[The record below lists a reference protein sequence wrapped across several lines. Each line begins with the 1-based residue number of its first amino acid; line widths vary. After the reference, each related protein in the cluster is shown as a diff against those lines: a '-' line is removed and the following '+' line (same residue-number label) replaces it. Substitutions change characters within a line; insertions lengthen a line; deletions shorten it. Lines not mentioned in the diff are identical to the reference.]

1 MFIRAVSGSLRLSLI
16 PSSEQTTSS
25 CINFMR
31 FQDESNYPQAIQF
44 FSEERS
50 HLPPADPTT
59 RPTTTEARRGEGRIQ
74 QSPPSIFQLKRTEF
88 TSTQSPIQISKIFSK
103 KQSPKKM
110 TCKRISCQNFNER
123 KCKTSS
129 SQPFTET
136 SEKKASSWRRPRRS
150 PRRRVE

>member
-1 MFIRAVSGSLRLSLI
+1 M
-16 PSSEQTTSS
+16 
-25 CINFMR
+25 
-31 FQDESNYPQAIQF
+31 
-44 FSEERS
+44 
-50 HLPPADPTT
+50 PPADPTT
-59 RPTTTEARRGEGRIQ
+59 RPTTTEARRGKGRIQ
-74 QSPPSIFQLKRTEF
+74 QSPPSIFQPKRTEF

-136 SEKKASSWRRPRRS
+136 SEKKASSRRRPRRS
-150 PRRRVE
+150 PRRSDAGRHPPRHCQLPTCCDQTMSMLLTHLFTSDF